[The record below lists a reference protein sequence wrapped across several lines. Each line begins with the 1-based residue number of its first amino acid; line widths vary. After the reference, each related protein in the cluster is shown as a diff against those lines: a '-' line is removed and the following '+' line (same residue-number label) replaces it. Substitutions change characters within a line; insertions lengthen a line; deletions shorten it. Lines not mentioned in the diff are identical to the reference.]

1 MYFRKFYREVFLLLD
16 VSVRI
21 EAIMENMQSQH
32 GFSDSFKIGFKFVDL
47 TV

>member
-1 MYFRKFYREVFLLLD
+1 MYFRKFYREVFLLLN

-21 EAIMENMQSQH
+21 EAIMENVQSQH
-32 GFSDSFKIGFKFVDL
+32 GFSDSFKVGFKYVNL